1 MDMTMDFKD
10 LIPESA
16 QSGSALTVLAV
27 GILAGLNRML
37 TIFKRDRADGA
48 RADADGA
55 RADAE
60 EAKAIA
66 DAAIYK
72 CLTQQLDFE
81 RNASASLTRTIT
93 EQNELLVKQSDQLR
107 QQTDLIREQGEQLK
121 VAAARIEQLTQRITA
136 MERDHALQLARMRTS
151 LAKLGGDVRDFTN
164 SRAGEL

>member
-1 MDMTMDFKD
+1 MDFKD

-48 RADADGA
+48 RADAEGA

-72 CLTQQLDFE
+72 RLTEQLDFE

-93 EQNELLVKQSDQLR
+93 EQNELLTKQNDQLH
-107 QQTDLIREQGEQLK
+107 QQSELLREQAAQLK
-121 VAAARIEQLTQRITA
+121 AQAGHIEQLTRRIAA
-136 MERDHALQLARMRTS
+136 MEREHALQLARMRTS
-151 LAKLGGDVRDFTN
+151 LAKLGGDIHDFTN
-164 SRAGEL
+164 SRAGDL